1 MDHIGRDITEILRPV
16 GGETNERLV
25 SKPAPAALG
34 RDWLT
39 DYRFRMLAG
48 WLVLFCLADVA
59 VMLLWIAILLFRAT
73 V

>member
-16 GGETNERLV
+16 GGEANERLV
-25 SKPAPAALG
+25 EPPLAAFD
-34 RDWLT
+34 RTWLT

-48 WLVLFCLADVA
+48 WLVLFCLTDVA
-59 VMLLWIAILLFRAT
+59 IMLFWITILLLKAT